1 MRFLGESF
9 PQGRVPI
16 MVLAPRLDAL
26 QTCLF
31 HAAATVTHNA
41 TARRGQWFQHY
52 LADAGLV
59 FKASYSSDLVIEMEM
74 PRPEGYLPGTVSVG
88 PQALDLFF
96 EVSDAVESAPE
107 RVASAIPD
115 RTERAFLLRSLEGLC
130 PSTEDDYQVEL
141 ENCTGTHPKLT
152 LTGGTRKAIKRLVAT
167 ATAPDLPEC
176 QERTIVGLLTKIHVQ
191 IGPPMIAVQVGTGVE
206 ISCYYEETIRDQI
219 SNLLAGSYVEVSG
232 VASLNNDGSIKQLD
246 NILDVELVSM
256 EPLRLMRF
264 RHGTTRYT
272 LREPVLV
279 RVERFGEGWVYGC
292 PEISLWGFGKR
303 RDDALIDLGEN
314 FDFLWHEYAEADSA
328 TLDEKAVQ
336 LKARL
341 NRLVDSSK

>member
-1 MRFLGESF
+1 
-9 PQGRVPI
+9 
-16 MVLAPRLDAL
+16 
-26 QTCLF
+26 
-31 HAAATVTHNA
+31 
-41 TARRGQWFQHY
+41 
-52 LADAGLV
+52 
-59 FKASYSSDLVIEMEM
+59 
-74 PRPEGYLPGTVSVG
+74 
-88 PQALDLFF
+88 
-96 EVSDAVESAPE
+96 
-107 RVASAIPD
+107 
-115 RTERAFLLRSLEGLC
+115 
-130 PSTEDDYQVEL
+130 
-141 ENCTGTHPKLT
+141 
-152 LTGGTRKAIKRLVAT
+152 
-167 ATAPDLPEC
+167 
-176 QERTIVGLLTKIHVQ
+176 
-191 IGPPMIAVQVGTGVE
+191 MIAVQVGTGVE